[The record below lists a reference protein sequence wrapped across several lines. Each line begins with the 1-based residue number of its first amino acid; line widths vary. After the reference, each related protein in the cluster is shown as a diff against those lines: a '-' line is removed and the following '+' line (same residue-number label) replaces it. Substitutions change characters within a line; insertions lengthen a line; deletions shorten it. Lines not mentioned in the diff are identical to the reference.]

1 MLAGALL
8 PLVVGA
14 VPSAGGVSDREPVA
28 LARAETSGLD
38 GRLREIARASTPSRL
53 ESEARRLRLATRGL
67 FVAVDVFG
75 PGGAAAVRAAGG
87 SIRERYEH
95 RVQAFVP
102 AERLEMVAS
111 APGVRGVTSAAT
123 PVPLGVVSEG
133 VALTNAPALHGAGVT
148 GAGVKVA
155 VVDVGF
161 KGYTGLLGTELPAS
175 VQTADFCGGGLDGPD
190 ADPHGTAVAE
200 VIHDMAPGASLL
212 FACVDTVAGL
222 EDAAAWAE
230 AQGARIIN
238 SSLGWFGLSRGDG
251 TGGEGTPDAVV
262 RDAREAGLLWV
273 NGAGNFVDTA
283 WSSVYAD
290 ANEDGLDDN
299 LGEPHRGPTFRV
311 PAGATICA
319 FMRWDAWP
327 LTSQDLD
334 FALVDQGELA
344 AVLGE
349 RPSGR
354 PAPAGRI
361 GVRDQRQARRA
372 RVLGRGGRLLG
383 LAPCALRPRCRR
395 SKTHRGERLARG

>member
-14 VPSAGGVSDREPVA
+14 VPSAGGVSHREPVA

-53 ESEARRLRLATRGL
+53 ESEARRLRLATRGR

-251 TGGEGTPDAVV
+251 AGGDGTPDAVV
-262 RDAREAGLLWV
+262 RDARAAGILWV
-273 NGAGNFVDTA
+273 NGAGNFGDSS
-283 WSSVYAD
+283 WSSVYVDAD
-290 ANEDGLDDN
+290 ANGLDDS
-299 LGEPHRGPTFRV
+299 LGEPYHGPMITV
-311 PAGATICA
+311 APGATFCV

-327 LTSQDLD
+327 VTSQDLD
-334 FALVDQGELA
+334 VALFDHSVLVGVSENDQ
-344 AVLGE
+344 
-349 RPSGR
+349 
-354 PAPAGRI
+354 AGGPLPPI
-361 GVRDQRQARRA
+361 ESV
-372 RVLGRGGRLLG
+372 
-383 LAPCALRPRCRR
+383 CATNSWPD
-395 SKTHRGERLARG
+395 